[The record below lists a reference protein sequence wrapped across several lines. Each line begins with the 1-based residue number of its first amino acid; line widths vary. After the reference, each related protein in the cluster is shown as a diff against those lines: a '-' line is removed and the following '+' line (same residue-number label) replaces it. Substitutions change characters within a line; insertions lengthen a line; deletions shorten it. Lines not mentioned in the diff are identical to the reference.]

1 MSQQVESAAAH
12 VKLFTNYFRDE
23 TTSFARALLLCTMA
37 GTVYGRAQ
45 FMDSLSTHSSSSS
58 LPGLALGT
66 WDGTAPAV
74 STPMPLPAQPF
85 TLWLSPD
92 AWPKPAL
99 RLPGNAY
106 TLWQNPNTWPRLKIR
121 LQGNAH
127 TLWMNASARPLSAVP
142 APGALEEPL
151 ITSGNE
157 TFVESKPG
165 PVVEVIAL
173 PAAVIEPESMP
184 AFPSLDPVAALTPE
198 PTPPSVPEP
207 VTTMI
212 KLPANHSFTLWT
224 TPAAL
229 SQASKL
235 TRPAVSGKATL
246 RLQGQPFTLWTQ
258 PGRVERIV
266 MRNAA
271 APVAGKVVTI
281 APATP
286 VSTGRRWLPMAAC
299 IAVAT
304 LFGAGYISQK
314 SQRVQAEDNYAQLQ
328 IQAAAEA
335 STAQVQILA
344 ANTKAE
350 DALSKLMATE
360 KDLQG
365 EIASLKTGLVKAEK
379 ASESAQKAVLST
391 TSALEKTTKELSEA
405 KTKFAARETELQSSL
420 TTLTEESSKAKRLYG
435 EEMSKARETIAKL
448 EEEMAAAI
456 KSTTAAMEERDVIR
470 AEVEKLR
477 KQLESPAKPPG
488 TPDA

>member
-1 MSQQVESAAAH
+1 
-12 VKLFTNYFRDE
+12 
-23 TTSFARALLLCTMA
+23 
-37 GTVYGRAQ
+37 
-45 FMDSLSTHSSSSS
+45 
-58 LPGLALGT
+58 
-66 WDGTAPAV
+66 
-74 STPMPLPAQPF
+74 
-85 TLWLSPD
+85 
-92 AWPKPAL
+92 
-99 RLPGNAY
+99 
-106 TLWQNPNTWPRLKIR
+106 
-121 LQGNAH
+121 
-127 TLWMNASARPLSAVP
+127 MNASARPLSAVP
-142 APGALEEPL
+142 APVALEEPL
-151 ITSGNE
+151 ITFGNE

-173 PAAVIEPESMP
+173 PAAVMEPESMP
-184 AFPSLDPVAALTPE
+184 AFPSLDPVAALPPE
-198 PTPPSVPEP
+198 ATPPSVSEP

-235 TRPAVSGKATL
+235 TRPAAPGKMSM
-246 RLQGQPFTLWTQ
+246 RLPGQPFTLWTQ
-258 PGRVERIV
+258 PGRVERIA
-266 MRNAA
+266 MRNAV
-271 APVAGKVVTI
+271 APVAHVAAKVVTI

-299 IAVAT
+299 IAVAA

-360 KDLQG
+360 KELQG

-405 KTKFAARETELQSSL
+405 KVKFAARETELQTGL
-420 TTLTEESSKAKRLYG
+420 TTLTEESSKAKRLSG